1 MIRRPPRAT
10 RTDNTLS
17 LHDALPILV
26 FGYFFFWTIHDDFP
40 PALVQADLVQA
51 EVGLGVAWPAAGVA
65 LAVAG
70 WALTVLAR
78 WGNRRGAIYAA
89 RLVLVAA
96 AAISAAATAAD
107 RKSTR
112 LNSSH

>member
-1 MIRRPPRAT
+1 MASVFFCFSSRRRHT
-10 RTDNTLS
+10 RCALVTGVQTC
-17 LHDALPILV
+17 ALPIYATAFAGLV
-26 FGYFFFWTIHDDFP
+26 FGYVFFWTIHDDFP

-78 WGNRRGAIYAA
+78 WGNRSEER
-89 RLVLVAA
+89 R
-96 AAISAAATAAD
+96 
-107 RKSTR
+107 
-112 LNSSH
+112 

>member
-1 MIRRPPRAT
+1 MFITLLGDAT
-10 RTDNTLS
+10 
-17 LHDALPILV
+17 AFAGLV

-40 PALVQADLVQA
+40 PALLQADLVQA

-78 WGNRRGAIYAA
+78 WGNRRGAIYEARLFIAADAA
-89 RLVLVAA
+89 R
-96 AAISAAATAAD
+96 TTD
-107 RKSTR
+107 EPRR
-112 LNSSH
+112 GQEW